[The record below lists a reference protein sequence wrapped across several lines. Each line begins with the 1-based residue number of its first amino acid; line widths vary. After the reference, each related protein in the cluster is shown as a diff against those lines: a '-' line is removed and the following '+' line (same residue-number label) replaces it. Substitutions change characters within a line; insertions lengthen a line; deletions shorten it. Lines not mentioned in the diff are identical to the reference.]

1 MPNEDPAAPPQGAPP
16 AASAPPNPGQTGQD
30 PSGDGPS
37 ISGGPSSTTGRAPK
51 PRKKQDLRKTY
62 TGEATFSA
70 AWAYARGQK
79 KAVTS
84 PPVKYIE
91 LDGSKPIEV
100 QSLGHSAHKLGEW
113 PATAICGNDIT
124 SSCLYVSALA
134 IGVCGKYAPIALLM
148 VAGVLFL
155 FRKVYAE
162 VGEALPLNGGAYNCL
177 LNTTSKFR
185 ASIAACMT
193 ILSYMATAVI
203 SAGEAMHYA
212 HNIAPV
218 PPFEATV
225 VLLVLFAALAL
236 YGIGESAVVAMGIF
250 AFHMLTLTVLA
261 IVGIYHIVANPET
274 LLANWAI
281 EPVLQIRDVRITSV
295 ALLLGFG
302 FCTSLLGT
310 SGFESSA
317 NFIEE
322 QAEGVFPKT
331 LRNMWIAVSVF
342 NPLMCLIVLSVIP
355 VGDIGNHS
363 EDALAYAGGE
373 LVGGWLKWII
383 SLDAALV
390 LSGAVLTS
398 FVGVTGLMRRMALD
412 RVLPAFFLK
421 TNKARGTNHVII
433 LGFLALC
440 VSVHI
445 ITLGHI
451 TLLAGVY
458 LVSFLGVMALF
469 ALGNMLL
476 KVKRGRL
483 RRTVQ
488 ASWPAVL
495 IATAAVVLGLVG
507 NVYREPEYLKVFG
520 MYFAPTMAVI
530 AVMFLRNHIL
540 KLVLHIGRELVDRV
554 TAFNTKISNWA
565 RTRYEEIH
573 SQSIIFFTRGDDAAN
588 LNRAMLY
595 VRTNEHTDTIRVVH
609 VYRDKNKIP
618 DTLARDIKFL
628 DDVYPEIHIEF
639 IAVKGRFGP
648 DLIERLS
655 QKFGV
660 PRNYMFIGCPGDS
673 FPHNIAQLGGVRLI
687 V

>member
-1 MPNEDPAAPPQGAPP
+1 M
-16 AASAPPNPGQTGQD
+16 
-30 PSGDGPS
+30 
-37 ISGGPSSTTGRAPK
+37 
-51 PRKKQDLRKTY
+51 RKTY

-70 AWAYARGQK
+70 AWAYARGRK
-79 KAVTS
+79 KKVKS
-84 PPVKYIE
+84 PPIKFIE
-91 LDGSKPIEV
+91 LDNSEPIVIHE
-100 QSLGHSAHKLGEW
+100 LNEHHGPKLGEW

-212 HNIAPV
+212 HNLV
-218 PPFEATV
+218 HMDTFVATI
-225 VLLVLFAALAL
+225 VLLALFALLAL
-236 YGIGESAVVAMGIF
+236 YGIGESAAVAMGIF
-250 AFHMLTLTVLA
+250 GFHILTLTTLA
-261 IVGIYHIVANPET
+261 IVGLYHIISDPST
-274 LLANWAI
+274 LAANWDL
-281 EPVLQIRDVRITSV
+281 EPVLTIGQGDSAVRITNV

-322 QAEGVFPKT
+322 QDEGVFPKT
-331 LRNMWIAVSVF
+331 LRNMWIAVSIF
-342 NPLMCLIVLSVIP
+342 NPLMCLIVLSIIP
-355 VGDIGNHS
+355 IGDIGNHS

-373 LVGGWLKWII
+373 LVGSWLKWII

-412 RVLPAFFLK
+412 RVLPAFFLR
-421 TNKARGTNHVII
+421 TNKWRGTNHIII
-433 LGFLALC
+433 LGFLGLC

-451 TLLAGVY
+451 SLLAGVY

-469 ALGNMLL
+469 AIGNMLL
-476 KVKRGRL
+476 KLKRGRL
-483 RRTVQ
+483 RRTVR
-488 ASWPAVL
+488 AGWPSVL
-495 IATAAVVLGLVG
+495 IATAAVILGLIG
-507 NVYREPEYLKVFG
+507 NVYREPKYLSVFVT
-520 MYFAPTMAVI
+520 YFVPTMAVI

-540 KLVLHIGRELVDRV
+540 KLVLYIGRELVDRV
-554 TAFNTKISNWA
+554 AAFNTRISNWA
-565 RTRYEEIH
+565 RTRYDEIH

-609 VYRDKNKIP
+609 VYRDKEQIP
-618 DTLARDIKFL
+618 ETLARDIKFL

-639 IAVKGRFGP
+639 IAVHGTFGP
-648 DLIERLS
+648 ELIERLS

-673 FPHNIAQLGGVRLI
+673 FPHNIAELGGVRLI

>member
-1 MPNEDPAAPPQGAPP
+1 MTEPKSTPPGSTGSTPSKGTPASTPATKGAGFGAKPPIDSSQRPSKPFG
-16 AASAPPNPGQTGQD
+16 NTG
-30 PSGDGPS
+30 
-37 ISGGPSSTTGRAPK
+37 STRRK
-51 PRKKQDLRKTY
+51 KKQDLRKTY

-70 AWAYARGQK
+70 AWAYARGK
-79 KAVTS
+79 KKKVKS

-91 LDGSKPIEV
+91 VDSSQPVEMQQLDHHGP
-100 QSLGHSAHKLGEW
+100 KLGEW

-134 IGVCGKYAPIALLM
+134 ILVCGKLAPIALLM
-148 VAGVLFL
+148 VAGVLYL

-212 HNIAPV
+212 HHLADFNVMI
-218 PPFEATV
+218 ATV
-225 VLLVLFAALAL
+225 VLLCLFAALVI
-236 YGIGESAVVAMGIF
+236 YGIGESSIVAMGIF
-250 AFHMLTLTVLA
+250 ALHMVTLTILA
-261 IVGIYHIVANPET
+261 IIGIYHIATDPST
-274 LLANWAI
+274 LTANWEI
-281 EPVLQIRDVRITSV
+281 EPEHGIGL
-295 ALLLGFG
+295 ALLFG
-302 FCTSLLGT
+302 FATSLLGT

-322 QAEGVFPKT
+322 QDEGVFPKT
-331 LRNMWIAVSVF
+331 LRNMWVAVSIF
-342 NPLMCLIVLSVIP
+342 NPLMCVIVLSIIP
-355 VGDIGNHS
+355 IGDIAAHK
-363 EDALAYAGGE
+363 EDALAYAGSIAGGRWLGI
-373 LVGGWLKWII
+373 LVSI
-383 SLDAALV
+383 DATLV

-398 FVGVTGLMRRMALD
+398 YVGVTGLVRRMALD
-412 RVLPAFFLK
+412 RVLPQALLR
-421 TNKARGTNHVII
+421 TNKWRNTNHLIVIT
-433 LGFLALC
+433 FLALC
-440 VSVHI
+440 ISVLF
-445 ITLGHI
+445 ITKGDV
-451 TLLAGVY
+451 TLLGGVY

-469 ALGNMLL
+469 AIGNMLL

-483 RRTVQ
+483 RRTIK
-488 ASWPAVL
+488 ASWPAV
-495 IATAAVVLGLVG
+495 IVATFAVLTGLGVNL
-507 NVYREPEYLKVFG
+507 YREPHYGKVFLV
-520 MYFAPTMAVI
+520 YFVPTVAVV

-540 KLVLHIGRELVDRV
+540 KLVLHLGRELVDRV
-554 TAFNTKISNWA
+554 TAFNERISNWA
-565 RTRYEEIH
+565 RVRYEEIH
-573 SQSIIFFTRGDDAAN
+573 GQSIIFFTRGDDAAN
-588 LNRAMLY
+588 LNRAMIY

-609 VYRDKNKIP
+609 VYKDKDKIP

-639 IAVKGRFGP
+639 IAVKGTFGP

-655 QKFGV
+655 RKFGV

-673 FPHNIAQLGGVRLI
+673 FPHNIAELGGVRLI

>member
-1 MPNEDPAAPPQGAPP
+1 MANGSSNSPPDNGAPDPPAP
-16 AASAPPNPGQTGQD
+16 AASASAPSVPVPGA
-30 PSGDGPS
+30 PSRAAAK
-37 ISGGPSSTTGRAPK
+37 STRPGTK
-51 PRKKQDLRKTY
+51 KKQGLRKTY

-70 AWAYARGQK
+70 AWAYASGRKQK
-79 KAVTS
+79 VTS
-84 PPVKYIE
+84 PPIKMIE
-91 LDGSKPIEV
+91 LDSSEPI
-100 QSLGHSAHKLGEW
+100 SITNLGEQGPKLGEW

-134 IGVCGKYAPIALLM
+134 IGVCGKLAPIALLM
-148 VAGVLFL
+148 VAGVLYL

-212 HNIAPV
+212 HNLVDFNTFTMTI
-218 PPFEATV
+218 
-225 VLLVLFAALAL
+225 VLLSVFAAIAL
-236 YGIGESAVVAMGIF
+236 YGIGESAIVAMIIF
-250 AFHMLTLTVLA
+250 AFHMLTLTLLA
-261 IVGIYHIVANPET
+261 ILGIYHIITNPEV
-274 LLANWAI
+274 LANNWAL
-281 EPVLQIRDVRITSV
+281 EPELVVRGTRFTNLG
-295 ALLLGFG
+295 LLLIFG

-322 QAEGVFPKT
+322 QDEGVFPKT

-342 NPLMCLIVLSVIP
+342 NPLMCLIVLSIIP
-355 VGDIGNHS
+355 IPEIGDHS
-363 EDALAYAGGE
+363 EDALAYAGE
-373 LVGGWLKWII
+373 LLGGGWFGKFV
-383 SLDAALV
+383 SLDATLV
-390 LSGAVLTS
+390 LCGAVLTS
-398 FVGVTGLMRRMALD
+398 FVGVTGLVRRMALD
-412 RVLPAFFLK
+412 RVLPALFLQ
-421 TNKARGTNHVII
+421 TNKWRKTNHVII
-433 LGFLALC
+433 LSFLALC
-440 VSVHI
+440 VSVHF
-445 ITLGHI
+445 ITQGHI
-451 TLLAGVY
+451 SLLAGVY

-469 ALGNMLL
+469 SFGNMLL

-483 RRTVQ
+483 RRTIR

-495 IATAAVVLGLVG
+495 VATFAVITGLVV
-507 NVYREPEYLKVFG
+507 NVYREPEYLKVFAV
-520 MYFAPTMAVI
+520 YFAPTMSVI
-530 AVMFLRNHIL
+530 AVMFLRNHVL
-540 KLVLHIGRELVDRV
+540 KLVLYIGRELVDRV
-554 TAFNTKISNWA
+554 AAVNTRISNWA

-609 VYRDKNKIP
+609 VYRDKTKIP
-618 DTLARDIKFL
+618 ETLARDIKFL

-639 IAVKGRFGP
+639 IAVKGSFGP
-648 DLIERLS
+648 ELIERLS

-660 PRNYMFIGCPGDS
+660 PRNYMFIGCPGDT
-673 FPHNIAQLGGVRLI
+673 FPLNIAQLGGVRLI